1 MSFLCPVMV
10 RPLTL
15 RPLQVAGTVAIPVDL
30 SGTWKFLP
38 GLPADIS
45 AVTADLAD
53 EWKNIQV
60 PGEWVMQGFTV
71 TPESPAAYFRTFNLD
86 RVKDR
91 RIKLRF
97 SAVYSW
103 CQIWVNGVSVGSHE
117 GGFVPFE
124 CDITDAARPGVN
136 TLLVSVQSESQL
148 DRLACGSQYAGH
160 PLGGISRK
168 VQLFSVPAVHLA
180 GLTITTTFDAGF
192 CNAVATA
199 EFVVRNQ
206 SSGPSSGTVTLA
218 IAAAEGSG
226 APLVTK
232 DAVWVDLAPGEER
245 KVIVNLPVSNP
256 GKWDSEHPQLHAL
269 TLVAKD
275 NAGDAMRAKAT
286 FGFRQV
292 EVRGQRV
299 LVNGSALKLFGV
311 CRHETH
317 PLLGRSLTPELWR
330 LDAERFRDGN
340 CNFIRTSH
348 YPPAE
353 EFLAECDRLGLFV
366 ELEAPL
372 CWVGTATPQDE
383 AVFRRLAQANLE
395 TVHGYPNHPAVIIRS
410 LANESAWSPLF
421 AQVHELVRQ
430 ADPTLPTTFHDQCW
444 GPDNNHGS
452 TELPIAVNHYPGPTG
467 ATDAAQMTRPVL
479 FGEYCHL
486 NAYNRRELLTD
497 PSLRELWGAG
507 LEMMHELMY
516 QAPTVLGGSLW
527 AAIDDTFFLPSGETV
542 GYGTWGPI
550 DGWRRP
556 KPEYW
561 HMRKIFS
568 PLRLLTRSLPQ
579 PVRGRPLMIAIEN
592 RHNFTDLAEICF
604 TWKRG
609 AQSGSVKVT
618 APAGGVG
625 NLEIPVEEPKPEGEL
640 LELKAISPRGF
651 VVDEWQIELGHR
663 TPEVSLQPAPTT
675 GAVSLVETAQSF
687 IIHGPDFSLSVDSKT
702 GGMTASKGDKGE
714 ILTRG
719 PELFI
724 LPLNPDNGGSV
735 QMTGPTGDITP
746 FSDSC
751 SDWKLSGISARVSAG
766 EVELQIAGAYREA
779 TGGFTLHVGRGGAMT
794 VNYRFTI
801 LEGTSID
808 PRQIGVGF
816 GLPLTCQTLSWRRRA
831 RWSFYPADHIGR
843 PTGTTRAFA
852 PSTETPGL
860 AGPRTPPT
868 RPWSE
873 DASVHGTN
881 DFRSTK
887 MNILEAAL
895 LSESGKG
902 IRIISAGRQHVR
914 AWVNERDVGLLIADY
929 ANEGA
934 EAYFKEQ
941 VIPRHP
947 LKGGDVVAGT
957 VRLELAG

>member
-1 MSFLCPVMV
+1 MFSGGPVMV
-10 RPLTL
+10 KPLTL
-15 RPLQVAGTVAIPVDL
+15 RPLQVAGTAAMPLDL

-38 GLPADIS
+38 CLPADLS
-45 AVTADLAD
+45 AVTADFAN

-86 RVKDR
+86 HVKHR

-97 SAVYSW
+97 SAVYSL
-103 CQIWVNGVSVGSHE
+103 CQIWVNGVAIGSHE

-124 CDITDAARPGVN
+124 CDLTDAARPGVN

-148 DRLACGSQYAGH
+148 DRLSCGSQYAGH

-168 VQLFSVPAVHLA
+168 VQLFSVPAVNLA
-180 GLTITTTFDAGF
+180 GLTIATTFDAGF
-192 CNAVATA
+192 CAAVATA

-206 SSGPSSGTVTLA
+206 STGPSSGTVTLT
-218 IAAAEGSG
+218 IAAVGDSRE
-226 APLVTK
+226 PLVTK
-232 DAVWVDLAPGEER
+232 EAKWVDLPPGNER
-245 KVIVNLPVSNP
+245 TVIVTLPVRHP
-256 GKWDSEHPQLHAL
+256 AKWDSEHPQLHVL
-269 TLVAKD
+269 TLATKD
-275 NAGDAMRAKAT
+275 TAGGEMLAEEN

-292 EVRGQRV
+292 EVRGPQV
-299 LVNGSALKLFGV
+299 FVNGSAIKLFGV

-353 EFLAECDRLGLFV
+353 EFLDECDRLGLFV

-372 CWVGTATPQDE
+372 CWVGTATPRDE
-383 AVFRRLAQANLE
+383 TVLQRLAQANLE
-395 TVHGYPNHPAVIIRS
+395 AVYGYPNHPSVILRS

-421 AQVHELVRQ
+421 AQVHALVRQ
-430 ADPTLPTTFHDQCW
+430 ADPTLPTSFHDQCW

-452 TELPIAVNHYPGPTG
+452 TELPVAVNHYPGPTG

-497 PSLRELWGAG
+497 PSLRDLWGAG
-507 LEMMHELMY
+507 LEMMHEQMY

-568 PLRLLTRSLPQ
+568 PLRLLTSTLPQ
-579 PVRGRPLMIAIEN
+579 PAHGRPLVIAIEN
-592 RHNFTDLAEICF
+592 RHNFTDLAELGF
-604 TWKRG
+604 TWTLG
-609 AQSGSVKVT
+609 AQLGSAKVS
-618 APAGGVG
+618 APPGGVG
-625 NLEIPVEEPKPEGEL
+625 NLEIPVSAPGPEGTFL
-640 LELKAISPRGF
+640 MVKAISPRGY
-651 VVDEWQIELGHR
+651 VVDEWQIALGHDA
-663 TPEVSLQPAPTT
+663 PAATLELAAPS
-675 GAVSLVETAQSF
+675 GAVSLVETARSF
-687 IIHGPDFSLSVDSKT
+687 VIHGAGFSLSIDAET
-702 GGMTASKGDKGE
+702 GAITDSKGDDGE
-714 ILTRG
+714 TLMRG

-735 QMTGPTGDITP
+735 QMTGPTGNIAP

-751 SDWKLSGISARVSAG
+751 HNWKLSGITARATGG
-766 EVELQIAGAYREA
+766 EVELQIDGAYSEA
-779 TGGFTLHVGRGGAMT
+779 TGGFTLRVGRGGAMT

-801 LEGTSID
+801 LEGTAID

-816 GLPLTCQTLSWRRRA
+816 GLSLACQTLSWRRQA
-831 RWSFYPADHIGR
+831 RWSLYPADHIGR
-843 PTGTTRAFA
+843 PTGKTRAF
-852 PSTETPGL
+852 TPGAATSGL
-860 AGPRTPPT
+860 AGPRTSPT
-868 RPWSE
+868 LPWSE
-873 DASVHGTN
+873 DASPYGTN

-895 LSESGKG
+895 FSASGKG
-902 IRIISAGRQHVR
+902 IRVISAGRQHVR
-914 AWVNERDVGLLIADY
+914 AWVNERDVSLLVADY

-957 VRLELAG
+957 VRLELVG